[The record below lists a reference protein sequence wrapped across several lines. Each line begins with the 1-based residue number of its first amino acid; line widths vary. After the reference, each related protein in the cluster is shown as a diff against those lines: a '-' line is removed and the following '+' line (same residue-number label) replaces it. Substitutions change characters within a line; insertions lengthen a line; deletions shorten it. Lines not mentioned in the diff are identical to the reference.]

1 MTNMRGF
8 FVLSLGLMACASAPV
23 RQRPAEVAL
32 RDFKATPPPSK
43 AESGSSTP
51 SSPSSDKDPKPAEKP
66 STPADAP
73 ADTKAM
79 SPDAV
84 AGSPKLDAK
93 NGFLGVSF
101 GAKVKDIRGLKQTEK
116 NGDRASYKLATDRS
130 YSGILLKDVNYTFQK
145 GRLATIGFGVR
156 STTDCKT
163 VAGAL
168 KNDFGPPQKMAT
180 LPNEAY
186 VWKGDR
192 AGMRFAISSAGSC
205 GGVVVS
211 KDLAPPEF
219 AGLEP

>member
-1 MTNMRGF
+1 MRILRGLV
-8 FVLSLGLMACASAPV
+8 VLSLGLIACASAPT
-23 RQRPAEVAL
+23 RTRPAEVAL

-43 AESGSSTP
+43 AESGSTTP
-51 SSPSSDKDPKPAEKP
+51 SPSSADKDAKPAEKP
-66 STPADAP
+66 SSSADSAPDSKTMTPEP
-73 ADTKAM
+73 
-79 SPDAV
+79 P

-101 GAKVKDIRGLKQTEK
+101 GAKVRDIRGLRQTEK
-116 NGDRASYKLATDRS
+116 NGDRASYKLGTDRS
-130 YSGILLKDVNYTFQK
+130 YSGILLKDVNYTFHK

-156 STTDCKT
+156 LSPDCKT

-168 KNDFGPPQKMAT
+168 KNDFGPPQKMST

-186 VWKGDR
+186 VWKGDK

-211 KDLAPPEF
+211 KDLAPQEF

>member
-1 MTNMRGF
+1 MRNIRGLL
-8 FVLSLGLMACASAPV
+8 VLSLGLFACASAPT
-23 RQRPAEVAL
+23 RTRPAEVAL
-32 RDFKATPPPSK
+32 RDFKSTPPPSK
-43 AESGSSTP
+43 AESGSTTP
-51 SSPSSDKDPKPAEKP
+51 SPSSSDKDSRPAEKP
-66 STPADAP
+66 STPAES
-73 ADTKAM
+73 T
-79 SPDAV
+79 PDSKTITPEPP

-93 NGFLGVSF
+93 NGFLGVNF

-116 NGDRASYKLATDRS
+116 NGERASYKLGTDRS
-130 YSGILLKDVNYTFQK
+130 YSGILLKDVNYTFHK

-156 STTDCKT
+156 LSTDCKT

-186 VWKGDR
+186 VWKGDK